1 MMPMHDSEPSPR
13 LERLLRASARVSP
26 GLSDR
31 LVRAS
36 LPQLPRAETPVILW
50 RFSWSRFAAAAALL
64 LAAGLGLR
72 WMAQPVEHEHPE
84 YTLTMLVEGADES
97 VLGEAIVNL
106 NSVRG
111 TGLDD
116 LDAEMQLF
124 LADARVDG

>member
-1 MMPMHDSEPSPR
+1 MRTMHESEPPAR
-13 LERLLRASARVSP
+13 LARLLKASAEVPP

-36 LPQLPRAETPVILW
+36 LPQLPRVEAPVVLW
-50 RFSWSRFAAAAALL
+50 RISWHRFAAAAALL
-64 LAAGLGLR
+64 LAAGLVLR
-72 WMAQPVEHEHPE
+72 WMAEPAEPEHPE

-97 VLGEAIVNL
+97 SLGEAIVNL
-106 NSVRG
+106 NSARG

-124 LADARVDG
+124 LADKRVDG